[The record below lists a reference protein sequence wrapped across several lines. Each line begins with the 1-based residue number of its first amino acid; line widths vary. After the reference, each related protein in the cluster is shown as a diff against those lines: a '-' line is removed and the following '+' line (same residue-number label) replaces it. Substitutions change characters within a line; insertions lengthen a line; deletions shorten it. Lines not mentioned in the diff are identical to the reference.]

1 MAVNF
6 RSLLGKMNDATRSAL
21 EQAAAFCMS
30 QSHYETEIEHYLMKL
45 LDTTDTDAAVI
56 FRQFGVDTS
65 RMSAELTR
73 AMSKLKR
80 GNARTPAISHYILD
94 MMKEAWTIGSVDYG

>member
-6 RSLLGKMNDATRSAL
+6 RALLGNLNETTRGAL

-30 QSHYETEIEHYLMKL
+30 QSHYETEVEHYLMKL
-45 LDTTDTDAAVI
+45 LDASDTDAAVI

-65 RMSAELTR
+65 RMSA
-73 AMSKLKR
+73 
-80 GNARTPAISHYILD
+80 
-94 MMKEAWTIGSVDYG
+94 